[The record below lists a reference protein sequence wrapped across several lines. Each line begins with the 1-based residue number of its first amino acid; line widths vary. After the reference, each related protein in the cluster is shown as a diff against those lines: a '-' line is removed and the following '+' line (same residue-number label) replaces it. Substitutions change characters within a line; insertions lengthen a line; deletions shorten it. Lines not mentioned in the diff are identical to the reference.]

1 MKPHLRWNPNL
12 PYTRAHTHTYIYI
25 YTYVYIYIRMYIYIC
40 IRIYIYTYVY
50 LFNAIQ
56 PVHYIMGMQPFASN
70 NRENSLKHNTP
81 YVYVCILYI
90 CIDTHTYTYLF
101 ANWPSKTEDATYI
114 SDIYIYIYLY
124 LYIYIHPTKHV
135 FLFGEL

>member
-12 PYTRAHTHTYIYI
+12 PYTRAHTHIYI

-114 SDIYIYIYLY
+114 SDIYIFIYLY

>member
-1 MKPHLRWNPNL
+1 MC
-12 PYTRAHTHTYIYI
+12 
-25 YTYVYIYIRMYIYIC
+25 IYIC

-81 YVYVCILYI
+81 YVYVCIFYI

-114 SDIYIYIYLY
+114 SDIYIYVY
-124 LYIYIHPTKHV
+124 LYIYIYIQQNTFFCLV
-135 FLFGEL
+135 SSRLEALILEYV